1 MKDKA
6 AATLAHYAM
15 LAPGDLVVAG
25 VSGGADSMALL
36 AFLLSLSARYPLRV
50 AVCHLNHRLRG
61 AEADRDARLVED
73 FCRMAGVPFHLAA
86 VDVAG
91 EARRQGLSFEE
102 MGRRMRYDFFDRV
115 ADGYA
120 AQVGRV
126 RIATAHTRSDAV
138 ETMLLAL
145 LRGSSIDGLCGIPPV
160 RGRIIR
166 PLIEVTRTEVE
177 DYCRTE
183 GIPFCEDSTN
193 RQDDYP
199 RNRIRHR
206 VIPELRQINPALEE
220 TAARLMVSAACDRDY
235 LDRQT
240 EALLRAAEADAAG
253 CLLDVL
259 QKAHPAL
266 RIRSLAHL
274 LRMSGCRCDH
284 GVLARLESV
293 VMGEARRAQLAD
305 GWMAVRRKDRLSL
318 ERSAGRPMDVWEG
331 AVCPLAAAP
340 GVVLL
345 PDRRVLH
352 LHPVK
357 NLENLRK
364 VQKNTL
370 KFVLDCDKL
379 YDNFVART
387 RRPGDRVK
395 LVGRG
400 GSKTL
405 KNLFQEGGLTAEE
418 RARRLILADEG
429 GIVWLEGFGAAERAA
444 PDSRSTR
451 MLLITVDEE
460 GENE

>member
-120 AQVGRV
+120 AQGGRV

-199 RNRIRHR
+199 
-206 VIPELRQINPALEE
+206 A
-220 TAARLMVSAACDRDY
+220 TASA
-235 LDRQT
+235 T
-240 EALLRAAEADAAG
+240 G
-253 CLLDVL
+253 
-259 QKAHPAL
+259 
-266 RIRSLAHL
+266 
-274 LRMSGCRCDH
+274 
-284 GVLARLESV
+284 
-293 VMGEARRAQLAD
+293 
-305 GWMAVRRKDRLSL
+305 
-318 ERSAGRPMDVWEG
+318 
-331 AVCPLAAAP
+331 
-340 GVVLL
+340 
-345 PDRRVLH
+345 
-352 LHPVK
+352 
-357 NLENLRK
+357 
-364 VQKNTL
+364 
-370 KFVLDCDKL
+370 
-379 YDNFVART
+379 
-387 RRPGDRVK
+387 
-395 LVGRG
+395 
-400 GSKTL
+400 
-405 KNLFQEGGLTAEE
+405 
-418 RARRLILADEG
+418 
-429 GIVWLEGFGAAERAA
+429 
-444 PDSRSTR
+444 
-451 MLLITVDEE
+451 
-460 GENE
+460 